1 MGYRKNIHASV
12 TIAGS
17 GTTLIILIGV
27 WCFCAAPYNAM
38 REATLDAIEAK
49 AYAARQ
55 SDSAEKAR
63 AEAILYA
70 KRWRADLAYL
80 RLPFFMKWLAS
91 RPSDEIDNISTVI
104 ESDTQ
109 LAEE

>member
-1 MGYRKNIHASV
+1 MSDGKNVNVSV
-12 TIAGS
+12 AISGS
-17 GTTLIILIGV
+17 ATTLIVLIII
-27 WCFCAAPYNAM
+27 WCSCAAPYNAM

-63 AEAILYA
+63 AEAMRYA
-70 KRWRADLAYL
+70 KRRRAEVAYK
-80 RLPFFMKWLAS
+80 RLPFFIKWFAAHPDERLDNSGMTVAS
-91 RPSDEIDNISTVI
+91 EIS
-104 ESDTQ
+104 